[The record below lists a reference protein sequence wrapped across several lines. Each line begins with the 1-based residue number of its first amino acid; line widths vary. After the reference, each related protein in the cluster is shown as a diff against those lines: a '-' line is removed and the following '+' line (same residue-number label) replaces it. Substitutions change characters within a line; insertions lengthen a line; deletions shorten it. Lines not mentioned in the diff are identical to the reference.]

1 MGLSLP
7 SCGLCS
13 VQVQGQVRMELMY
26 PTGLR
31 FQLHRHFQLA
41 LGMIRFLVR
50 FMHGPTPSLQLLKL
64 DTATRSSLLFFFLF
78 YTSAASARNK
88 V

>member
-1 MGLSLP
+1 
-7 SCGLCS
+7 

-41 LGMIRFLVR
+41 LGMIRFLTYSKVR